1 VVWLIV
7 LLIVTFAAGDVLGLE
22 MSLAPGLSVKN
33 GLLYLIAFTILFRK
47 ALGGGERVSYVSIH
61 VAFAVLICYASMSWL
76 VTAYMIH
83 YPGYRPLDG
92 LINLKVRMIDP
103 AMMLFAALYGLK
115 DMKEV
120 WTALKWLAGCIGLAN
135 FATLLDTAGIVHFG
149 MRMGDSGAEEG
160 RVFGAFGHANDTGA
174 LIVGLLPSMAMLA
187 FSAQGAKR
195 AAWAFASLC
204 TVMVLLLTVSRGAFV
219 GLAVGYTIAAI
230 MCRRYVPVERFVL
243 LAVGAAGF
251 CLLAVLFVSLVDPA
265 IGGTLVERLLGQS
278 RSIDMTEASSGRTAI
293 WAEALERMTRV
304 PSTFLTGYGWDSYWT
319 MPFRYAPH
327 NYYIGLLFNLGIFAP
342 LLVLL
347 ILARS
352 VISMR
357 AAIPHAEENVR
368 LQLLAFV
375 FGILGVAI
383 SIIFADLYKPW
394 GYLWL
399 YMGILLKAALLSQEV
414 AVAPEP
420 EQSIVRGVPIRLA
433 KATVVGLH
441 R

>member
-1 VVWLIV
+1 MVWLIV

-47 ALGGGERVSYVSIH
+47 ALGGGERVSYLSIH
-61 VAFAVLICYASMSWL
+61 VAFAILIAYASISWL
-76 VTAYMIH
+76 ITAYMIH

-120 WTALKWLAGCIGLAN
+120 WTALKWLAGCVAIAN

-174 LIVGLLPSMAMLA
+174 LIVGLLPAMAMLA
-187 FSAQGAKR
+187 WGEHGTKR
-195 AAWAFASLC
+195 VAWFFATLCSL
-204 TVMVLLLTVSRGAFV
+204 MVLLLTVSRGAFV
-219 GLAVGYTIAAI
+219 GLAVGYTVAALL
-230 MCRRYVPVERFVL
+230 CRRYVPIERFVML
-243 LAVGAAGF
+243 SLGAVAFGV
-251 CLLAVLFVSLVDPA
+251 LAVLFVTLVDPS

-278 RSIDMTEASSGRTAI
+278 RSIDMSEASSGRTAI

-327 NYYIGLLFNLGIFAP
+327 NYYIGLLFNLGILAP
-342 LLVLL
+342 VLVVI

-352 VISMR
+352 VISTR
-357 AAIPHAEENVR
+357 AAVPEASEAVR
-368 LQLLAFV
+368 LQLLGFV
-375 FGILGVAI
+375 FGILAVSV

-394 GYLWL
+394 AYLWL
-399 YMGILLKAALLSQEV
+399 YMGIVLKAASLSRAAETV
-414 AVAPEP
+414 PEP